1 MPSQDLQDLQ
11 DLHRKVANIL
21 AVPSVYAY
29 ARVLSLV
36 EDHAKRAA
44 AASTDLAD
52 PDLVQTLN
60 SCRTYHS
67 LCSRVMAQLA
77 ARDSASERAEYERR
91 RSKGGSASARASGG
105 ASAPASPSVS
115 GNRKERKEN
124 EQGGTEQ
131 GTKRKRGGVELEV
144 YSGEYV
150 VAALEA
156 LKLGEFLEGR
166 GREPGVSVSVG
177 MNMDMDKRKKVR
189 FTC

>member
-105 ASAPASPSVS
+105 ASAPASPS
-115 GNRKERKEN
+115 
-124 EQGGTEQ
+124 
-131 GTKRKRGGVELEV
+131 RKRGGVELEV